1 MSLHRQYQTNLE
13 QLLPQK
19 RKGRGSHL
27 NYLVSLEN
35 EQNNLSLPDVSS
47 TTTRQK
53 HGPVLDNTVPRNE
66 DVETSDEVGS
76 SENSCDN
83 SAGNVFAIRNDG
95 VSSEEQNDLFGKR
108 KQKYRNA
115 KNRTQTSKWRLYYQP
130 TNKPEIF
137 QCQLPFLSTR
147 NGKPHQQ
154 IINAAKSPT
163 NLKRHIERW
172 HPSEFREMNE
182 AQKLGHTLETVAKKH
197 IHTAKSSQVG
207 IARFFHKAQE
217 VAPNLTRGKLK
228 LLLWAI
234 EHSIAFSALD
244 DDMFRG
250 ALEEFGVG
258 VQSIPNRKQLVQEYL
273 PLLSVL
279 MHNMVDSKL
288 QNAST
293 VSITTDGWNNIRQQ
307 RFISITAHFI
317 DDEWNLQKNV
327 LEVAK
332 VSEEHSG
339 ENIYNFLKVHLNH
352 HLPKNCLISSVTSDN
367 GKNFMSASHKLVGN
381 DSVSCLAHTIQLCIN
396 DVIQNGQWAEDIE
409 CVQQIVTKV
418 K

>member
-1 MSLHRQYQTNLE
+1 
-13 QLLPQK
+13 
-19 RKGRGSHL
+19 
-27 NYLVSLEN
+27 
-35 EQNNLSLPDVSS
+35 
-47 TTTRQK
+47 
-53 HGPVLDNTVPRNE
+53 
-66 DVETSDEVGS
+66 
-76 SENSCDN
+76 
-83 SAGNVFAIRNDG
+83 
-95 VSSEEQNDLFGKR
+95 
-108 KQKYRNA
+108 
-115 KNRTQTSKWRLYYQP
+115 
-130 TNKPEIF
+130 
-137 QCQLPFLSTR
+137 
-147 NGKPHQQ
+147 
-154 IINAAKSPT
+154 
-163 NLKRHIERW
+163 
-172 HPSEFREMNE
+172 
-182 AQKLGHTLETVAKKH
+182 
-197 IHTAKSSQVG
+197 
-207 IARFFHKAQE
+207 
-217 VAPNLTRGKLK
+217 LK

-279 MHNMVDSKL
+279 MHNLVDSKL

-317 DDEWNLQKNV
+317 DDEWNLQKYV

-352 HLPKNCLISSVTSDN
+352 HLPKNC
-367 GKNFMSASHKLVGN
+367 
-381 DSVSCLAHTIQLCIN
+381 IQLCIN

-418 K
+418 RMSPKLSEDFYQRQSGKNNTGLMLVQSCPTRWNSEYLMVHRFLKIGQVTRIGSSASNIS

>member
-1 MSLHRQYQTNLE
+1 
-13 QLLPQK
+13 
-19 RKGRGSHL
+19 
-27 NYLVSLEN
+27 
-35 EQNNLSLPDVSS
+35 
-47 TTTRQK
+47 
-53 HGPVLDNTVPRNE
+53 
-66 DVETSDEVGS
+66 
-76 SENSCDN
+76 
-83 SAGNVFAIRNDG
+83 
-95 VSSEEQNDLFGKR
+95 
-108 KQKYRNA
+108 
-115 KNRTQTSKWRLYYQP
+115 
-130 TNKPEIF
+130 
-137 QCQLPFLSTR
+137 
-147 NGKPHQQ
+147 
-154 IINAAKSPT
+154 
-163 NLKRHIERW
+163 
-172 HPSEFREMNE
+172 
-182 AQKLGHTLETVAKKH
+182 
-197 IHTAKSSQVG
+197 
-207 IARFFHKAQE
+207 
-217 VAPNLTRGKLK
+217 LK

-279 MHNMVDSKL
+279 MHNLVDSKL

-317 DDEWNLQKNV
+317 DDEWNLQKYV

-381 DSVSCLAHTIQLCIN
+381 DSVSYLAHTIQLCIN